1 MNTGNRN
8 ALMGVAF
15 VILLTAVLV
24 GVSVFGNRAEAP
36 QQPPVAQTSAQP
48 GHADEIPA
56 VPAPGMVTML
66 DIGAT
71 ECIPCKMMAP
81 VIEELK
87 KEYEGRAAVLFIDV
101 WKHPDQGRRF
111 GIQSIP
117 TQIFYDAKGQEV
129 GRHVGFLDKD
139 SIKDAFAQLGV
150 K

>member
-1 MNTGNRN
+1 
-8 ALMGVAF
+8 MGVAF
-15 VILLTAVLV
+15 VILLAAVLV

-36 QQPPVAQTSAQP
+36 QQAPVVQTSPQP
-48 GHADEIPA
+48 GHADEIPT

-117 TQIFYDAKGQEV
+117 TQIFYDAKGQEA

>member
-1 MNTGNRN
+1 MPT
-8 ALMGVAF
+8 
-15 VILLTAVLV
+15 
-24 GVSVFGNRAEAP
+24 
-36 QQPPVAQTSAQP
+36 
-48 GHADEIPA
+48 

-101 WKHPDQGRRF
+101 WKHPDQGHRF
-111 GIQSIP
+111 GIRSIP